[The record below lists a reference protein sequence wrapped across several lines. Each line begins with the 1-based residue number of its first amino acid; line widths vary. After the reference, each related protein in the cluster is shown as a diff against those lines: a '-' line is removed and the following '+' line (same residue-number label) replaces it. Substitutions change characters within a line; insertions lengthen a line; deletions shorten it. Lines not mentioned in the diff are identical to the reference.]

1 MLHHFTTRKFQSDNV
16 NHLIGKLLKERNE
29 LLGLYF
35 ENANILSNN
44 VNHES
49 RELWSDFGGQLMD
62 YPCRAHLKTY
72 PELERIGGSASIDKP
87 TLAQLTEGVDAF
99 VDFHDRYFQLGSDET
114 EEGEG
119 FGSSGEPETHRFAE
133 LLGLLLEGG
142 TLSTEE
148 RAELFDN
155 LTRDFGSL
163 GEKLG
168 DRIELE
174 DKLLDL
180 FTKYLE
186 RTRQISASMALSRNG
201 TAGVRPSVEVRGLDN
216 KPRPGPSSSKK

>member
-44 VNHES
+44 VNNES

-87 TLAQLTEGVDAF
+87 TLAKLTDTVDAF
-99 VDFHDRYFQLGSDET
+99 VDFHDRYFQLDSE

-119 FGSSGEPETHRFAE
+119 GEGSGQPETHRFAE
-133 LLGLLLEGG
+133 LLALLLEGG
-142 TLSTEE
+142 NLSAED

-155 LTRDFGSL
+155 LTQDFGNL

-186 RTRQISASMALSRNG
+186 RTRQISASMALSRNQ
-201 TAGVRPSVEVRGLDN
+201 TAGVRPSIEVRSLD
-216 KPRPGPSSSKK
+216 KTPRPSPNTKK